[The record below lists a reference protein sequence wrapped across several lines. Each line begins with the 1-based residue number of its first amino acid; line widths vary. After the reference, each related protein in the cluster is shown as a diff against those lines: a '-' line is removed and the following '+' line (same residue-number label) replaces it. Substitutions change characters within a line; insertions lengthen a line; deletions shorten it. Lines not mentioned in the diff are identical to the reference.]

1 MILKCHPKILKW
13 HKWYP
18 SDIKMV
24 QLAVHC
30 QCSGSQAD
38 KKQSVEGQ
46 LFPCNTNRGGGP
58 SPSIRM
64 RTMMIGWWW
73 GWWSSSSSKDII
85 WNKLL
90 FPCNTPSIGYH
101 CEERMIMGMIMLA
114 TMIMLT
120 SLTIMH
126 GDQKVEHFSPATPS
140 MDWISMDPPYL
151 SVWGTKMRMQHQPIP
166 PINPIIIRIR
176 IMIGAGGILGF

>member
-1 MILKCHPKILKW
+1 MQRIAGRQKAIGWGPTFSLQHQPW
-13 HKWYP
+13 RWT
-18 SDIKMV
+18 
-24 QLAVHC
+24 LAIN
-30 QCSGSQAD
+30 QNED
-38 KKQSVEGQ
+38 DDD
-46 LFPCNTNRGGGP
+46 R
-58 SPSIRM
+58 
-64 RTMMIGWWW
+64 MMIGW
-73 GWWSSSSSKDII
+73 WWSSSSSKDII

-90 FPCNTPSIGYH
+90 FPCNTKHGPTPSIGYH

-176 IMIGAGGILGF
+176 MMIGAGGILGF